1 MQHVIEC
8 KQIGRDK
15 EGVISFPGPNGET
28 VFLSKDTPVSMNM
41 WGFYPSY
48 FTFFE
53 IQFNAF
59 LSEQGKDIKSE
70 FYIPTLVDELI
81 KNNERKTKVL
91 HSEAEWFGVTYIDDK
106 EYVSQ
111 RLKFLIEDGVYP
123 YNLWE

>member
-1 MQHVIEC
+1 
-8 KQIGRDK
+8 
-15 EGVISFPGPNGET
+15 
-28 VFLSKDTPVSMNM
+28 M

-53 IQFNAF
+53 KQFDEF
-59 LSEQGKDIKSE
+59 LREQGQDLKSE

-81 KNNERKTKVL
+81 KNNERQTRVL
-91 HSEAEWFGVTYIDDK
+91 HSESEWFGVTYIDDK
-106 EYVSQ
+106 EYVSE